1 MSFRGQIQ
9 PTTEVLGDLCWQAGI
24 QQVLVQDVSRQVLSQ
39 PTSLPCPPWSTSY
52 NRVARKPLTPATD
65 TCWLWA
71 EEHPSTCSESD
82 ANAQLLWEINLFPV
96 FKICG
101 FTILLIQP
109 QGAVNTR
116 CFWNW
121 GWGRRGTK
129 TQGAEN
135 PASASVKGNIE
146 SVWSAFQRLLCVIF
160 FFLTFSL

>member
-9 PTTEVLGDLCWQAGI
+9 PTTEVLGALCWQVGI
-24 QQVLVQDVSRQVLSQ
+24 QQVLVQDVSHQVLSQ
-39 PTSLPCPPWSTSY
+39 PTSLPWPPWSTSY
-52 NRVARKPLTPATD
+52 NRFARKPLTPATD

-96 FKICG
+96 CKICG

-121 GWGRRGTK
+121 GGEEEVPRHRVLRTQLQLQLRAILRVFGQLFRG
-129 TQGAEN
+129 
-135 PASASVKGNIE
+135 SSV
-146 SVWSAFQRLLCVIF
+146 
-160 FFLTFSL
+160 